1 MLTVEG
7 YNGETANK
15 RTCPISQNSTLT
27 FKFREWP
34 DGSQGGSIDDGHK
47 GPCAVYMKPVDDA
60 TASNNAASGDGWFK
74 VYENTYDEDESQ
86 WCTEKLIANNGF
98 LSVDV
103 PQGLKGGDYLVRT
116 ELLALHAAQDD
127 PPDPQFY
134 VGCAQVFLEG
144 SEDGA
149 VPEGITIDKDTY
161 DLGIKGLTYNLYST
175 PLELPYPRFGPA
187 VYKPDA
193 KAAKA
198 ASGEQAVQKKGLE
211 PEGCILVRDDWC
223 GFEVPSYSDEEGCW
237 AVCLLPLL

>member
-1 MLTVEG
+1 
-7 YNGETANK
+7 
-15 RTCPISQNSTLT
+15 
-27 FKFREWP
+27 
-34 DGSQGGSIDDGHK
+34 
-47 GPCAVYMKPVDDA
+47 MKPVADA
-60 TASNNAASGDGWFK
+60 TASNNAAAGDGWFK
-74 VYENTYDEDESQ
+74 IYENTYDEDAGG

-98 LSVDV
+98 LSVYV
-103 PQGLKGGDYLVRT
+103 PQGLQGGDYLVRT

-149 VPEGITIDKDTY
+149 VPKGITIDKDTY
-161 DLGIKGLTYNLYST
+161 DLGIKGLTYNLYSE
-175 PLELPYPRFGPA
+175 PLELPYPSFGPA

-193 KAAKA
+193 NAKA
-198 ASGEQAVQKKGLE
+198 ASAARASSGKQAVQKKGLE

-237 AVCLLPLL
+237 AVCPLPP

>member
-1 MLTVEG
+1 
-7 YNGETANK
+7 
-15 RTCPISQNSTLT
+15 
-27 FKFREWP
+27 
-34 DGSQGGSIDDGHK
+34 
-47 GPCAVYMKPVDDA
+47 MKPVADA
-60 TASNNAASGDGWFK
+60 TASNNAAQGDGWFK
-74 VYENTYDEDESQ
+74 IYENTYDEDEDSK

-98 LSVDV
+98 LSVNV

-116 ELLALHAAQDD
+116 ELLALHAAQED

-134 VGCAQVFLEG
+134 VGCAQVFLDG
-144 SEDGA
+144 SEDGT
-149 VPEGITIDKDTY
+149 VPEGVTINKDTY

-193 KAAKA
+193 KVSAAKA
-198 ASGEQAVQKKGLE
+198 GSGEAVQKKGLE

-237 AVCLLPLL
+237 AVCPLPCLVQCVCANDVSVLQELLEPNRRVLRDSAANGQQELQDLGE